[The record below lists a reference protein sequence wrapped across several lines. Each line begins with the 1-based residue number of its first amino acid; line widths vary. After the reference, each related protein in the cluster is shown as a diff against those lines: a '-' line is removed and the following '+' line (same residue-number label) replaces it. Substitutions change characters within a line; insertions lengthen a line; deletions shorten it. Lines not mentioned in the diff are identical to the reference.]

1 MNHLF
6 SRERGQREEHGHP
19 ADGEHADDQTTSDPD
34 AHRARL
40 LARAREIL
48 NRPEPI
54 ERDPNVVARAAEYER
69 DALRR
74 KEQEQRTAERRVASP
89 APVEAAISLDGHG
102 SAHHVERFTD
112 VTMQRARELCE
123 AAWTAPYKSRSN
135 TGFANKHGN
144 CEGKAL
150 WLQKHLGGVVMT
162 GFKGAGR
169 HAVLLLPIE
178 GQLHV
183 LDGGEVTSVEEYP
196 FFVEGFYE
204 KG

>member
-1 MNHLF
+1 MNYF
-6 SRERGQREEHGHP
+6 SPRGRGQREHGHP
-19 ADGEHADDQTTSDPD
+19 AVDGEHADNQTTDPD

-54 ERDPNVVARAAEYER
+54 ERDPDVIARAAEYER
-69 DALRR
+69 EAALRR

-89 APVEAAISLDGHG
+89 APVEAAIPLDGHG

-123 AAWTAPYKSRSN
+123 AAWTASYKSRSN

-162 GFKGAGR
+162 GFKGTER

-183 LDGGEVTSVEEYP
+183 LDRGGVMPLEEYS

-204 KG
+204 KS